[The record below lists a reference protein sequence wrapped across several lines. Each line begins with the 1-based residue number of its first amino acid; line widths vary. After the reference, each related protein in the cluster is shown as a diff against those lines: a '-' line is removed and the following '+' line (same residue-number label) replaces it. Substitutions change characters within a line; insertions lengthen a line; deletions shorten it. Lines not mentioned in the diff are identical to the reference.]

1 MGRVSVKGDPAAGPV
16 IESTSSGP
24 RHRMLGGNVT
34 DVMDVA
40 GEAVHKCA
48 ISPTEVAK
56 VLTWN
61 G

>member
-1 MGRVSVKGDPAAGPV
+1 
-16 IESTSSGP
+16 
-24 RHRMLGGNVT
+24 MLGGNVT